1 MSALAAYIDLLPRV
15 DAQLAATGPDI
26 PVCHGGSFR
35 TQLRDMSLGRRAV
48 LFLGVYALG
57 TAIMLAS
64 WACIGHG
71 ALSGRLDAGW
81 LAAWALA
88 LLTSIPLR
96 AWSQWIERVTA
107 LRFGA
112 LLRQRLLA
120 GATAMDAGQVRRRGA
135 GELMSEVLDADALD
149 GAGAAAVLQ
158 CVLGAVEI
166 TLGAALLLVGAA
178 GWIELVVL
186 GFCMAL
192 LAVQFRRNLRQR
204 ATLTA
209 QRRHMTG
216 AMVEKMAAH
225 RTRLAQQSPAEW
237 HGQEDRELGVY
248 VATSR
253 QLDHSTS
260 LLAGG
265 LPRLYVLLALVG
277 LVPAFVAGEATLAS
291 LAVTLG
297 AVLFIAAAL
306 DTTCAELPRTA
317 STWLAWRALRSI
329 LEAADGAPSPSPSA
343 TQGAMVSTAPVLQA
357 HELAFTHAGRPQP
370 VIRDC
375 SLSIE
380 RGDRILLEGESG
392 GGKSTLAGMLAGMHQ
407 PDAGFILAGG
417 LDRQTRGEP
426 GWRRAVAMAP
436 QYHENHIFAAPLS
449 FNLLLGRPG
458 PHTARDLQEAAELCV
473 ELGLG
478 PLLERMPAGLD
489 QLVGDTGWRL
499 SQGERSRVFLA
510 RALLQGAGTV
520 ILDESFAA
528 LDPENQQQ
536 CAECALKRATTLLV
550 IAHP

>member
-1 MSALAAYIDLLPRV
+1 MSALAAYIDLLPRTE
-15 DAQLAATGPDI
+15 AQLAATAPMVSAGN
-26 PVCHGGSFR
+26 GGSFR
-35 TQLRDMSLGRRAV
+35 AQLREMSLGRRAV

-71 ALSGRLDAGW
+71 ALSGRLDVGW

-112 LLRQRLLA
+112 VLRQRLLA

-166 TLGAALLLVGAA
+166 ALGAALLLAGAA
-178 GWIELVVL
+178 GGIELAVL
-186 GFCMAL
+186 GFCIAL
-192 LAVQFRRNLRQR
+192 LAVQFRRDLRQR
-204 ATLTA
+204 ASLTV

-225 RTRLAQQSPAEW
+225 RTRLAQQSPGEW
-237 HGQEDRELGVY
+237 HGQEDRELCGY

-253 QLDHSTS
+253 ALDHSTAV
-260 LLAGG
+260 LAGG

-277 LVPAFVAGEATLAS
+277 LVPAFVAGDATLGS

-306 DTTCAELPRTA
+306 ETACAGLPRTA

-329 LEAADGAPSPSPSA
+329 LTAADGAPCSAPGA
-343 TQGAMVSTAPVLQA
+343 TQDAVAPTGPALQA
-357 HELAFTHAGRPQP
+357 HELSFTHAGRLLP
-370 VIRDC
+370 VIQDC

-380 RGDRILLEGESG
+380 HGDRILLEGESG

-407 PDAGFILAGG
+407 PAAGFILAGG
-417 LDRQTRGEP
+417 LDRQTRGEQ
-426 GWRRAVAMAP
+426 GWRREVAMAP

-458 PHTARDLQEAAELCV
+458 PHTARDLQDAEQLCV

-478 PLLERMPAGLD
+478 PLLERMPAGLE

-510 RALLQGAGTV
+510 RALLQGADTV

-536 CAECALKRATTLLV
+536 CADCALKRASTLLV